1 MTISAMFVA
10 WSAVRSRSVTI
21 FSVVVMNRRS
31 IAVGWWSASSSPHFS
46 SISTSQAFTC
56 RSRSMT
62 SCACG
67 PSRSMSARMTR
78 RIWSSTSPP
87 IASRVCLSASSSSWK
102 CRDMAPPIL
111 DFARLGRRGPSP
123 RDVVRLALL
132 PEPAGDVVL
141 GPLVARV
148 REERA
153 RHTELDQLAQEHEA
167 RGVGHAGRLL
177 HVVGHDDDRVAVL
190 QLEHQLLDLRRGDGI
205 EGRARLV
212 HQEHVRLDR
221 DRARD
226 AEPLLLPAREP
237 EGALAEAVLDLVP
250 ERGGPE
256 AALDGPLE
264 IGAARHP

>member
-1 MTISAMFVA
+1 MFTA
-10 WSAVRSRSVTI
+10 WSPMRSRSVTI

-31 IAVGWWSASSSPHFS
+31 IAVGWWSASSSTHFS

-78 RIWSSTSPP
+78 LIWSSTSPP

-102 CRDMAPPIL
+102 CRGMAPPM
-111 DFARLGRRGPSP
+111 
-123 RDVVRLALL
+123 L
-132 PEPAGDVVL
+132 PEPARDVVL

-153 RHTELDQLAQEHEA
+153 RHAELDELAQEHEA
-167 RGVGHAGRLL
+167 RVVGHAGRLL
-177 HVVGHDDDRVAVL
+177 HVVSHDDDRVAVL

-226 AEPLLLPAREP
+226 AEPLLLPDREP
-237 EGALAEAVLDLVP
+237 VGALAEAVLDLVTS
-250 ERGGPE
+250 RGGP
-256 AALDGPLE
+256 
-264 IGAARHP
+264 